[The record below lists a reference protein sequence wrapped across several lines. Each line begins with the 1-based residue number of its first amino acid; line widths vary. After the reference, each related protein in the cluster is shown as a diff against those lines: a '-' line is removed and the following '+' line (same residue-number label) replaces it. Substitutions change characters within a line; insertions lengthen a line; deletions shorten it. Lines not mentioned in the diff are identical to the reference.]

1 MKSAFDDS
9 GMGGINHRNFEVLSK
24 SMIDHVRVTSNDGLG
39 DHLPG
44 SIVSYQSV
52 EKDYQPRADAAKV
65 RIDAAYNKY
74 LEQPVLHY
82 TIGTRV
88 THKIIDKLRSRGI
101 EQVLVSSY
109 PPAFTPEMQRL
120 DAIPEH
126 EPDWMHQLYTANLE
140 RKILHAANT
149 GAFSDLKGPSPVPGL
164 AYGVGF
170 GERSK

>member
-1 MKSAFDDS
+1 
-9 GMGGINHRNFEVLSK
+9 MGGINHRNFSILAK
-24 SMIDHVRVTSNDGLG
+24 SLVDHVRITNNDGLG

-44 SIVSYQSV
+44 AIVSYQTV
-52 EKDYQPRADAAKV
+52 EKDYQPKPDAAKM

-74 LEQPVLHY
+74 LEQPILHY

-88 THKIIDKLRSRGI
+88 TKKVIEHLRRKGV
-101 EQVLVSSY
+101 EQVLVSSQ
-109 PPAFTPEMQRL
+109 PPSFVPEMQRL

-140 RKILHAANT
+140 RKVLYAANT
-149 GAFSDLKGPSPVPGL
+149 GAFSDLKGASPVPGL

-170 GERSK
+170 GEKDKP